1 MRQMIRLHDVILLLI
16 QIVGNN
22 NFIRVFLRIDRVL
35 LQTDIYFTETH
46 RSRVCAKRFPECQM
60 ITVFHGTDLLTFEIC
75 KTVDCFICTHN
86 TESLICHTKQMI
98 TAVRIN
104 ITDQTVKIRLID
116 FFTAVIQRIKHA
128 WKVKDCQITHE
139 RNLWSCILYDK
150 RDITVGTGLQEVTVA
165 SERGVCVYLNF
176 HFTIT

>member
-1 MRQMIRLHDVILLLI
+1 MIRFYDVILLLI

-60 ITVFHGTDLLTFEIC
+60 ITVFHGTDLLTLEIC
-75 KTVDCFICTHN
+75 EAVDCFICTHN
-86 TESLICHTKQMI
+86 TESLICHTEQVI
-98 TAVRIN
+98 AALRIN
-104 ITDQTVKIRLID
+104 IADQIVKLRIINLL
-116 FFTAVIQRIKHA
+116 TAFIERIKHA

-139 RNLWSCILYDK
+139 RNLRSCILYDK

-165 SERGVCVYLNF
+165 SECGVCIYLNF
-176 HFTIT
+176 HFVIT